1 MTQTNLFKALGWKG
15 ASKEVGEDELT
26 PSLPE
31 VHRSIAIPSE
41 LSFFKKL
48 LLFAGPG
55 FLVAVGYMD
64 PGNWAT
70 SLAGG
75 SKFGYTLLTVVLMSS
90 IFAMILQH
98 LSLKLGIVTGRDLAQ
113 MCRDKYPKPVAILLW
128 IMAEIMI
135 IATDLAEVIGSAIA
149 LYLLFD
155 IPILIGVIITAADV
169 LVILY
174 LQNKGFR
181 YLEAL
186 IVVLMATIVGI
197 FGFQLIVSAPAIA
210 PLLIGFIP
218 TSQIVFNADML
229 YLAIGIIG
237 ATVMPHNL
245 YLHSAIVQTRR
256 YAETRE
262 GKKEAIKFATID
274 STAALTIALF
284 VNASILILAA
294 AVFFTNGIGEIAAI
308 EEAYKLLSPL
318 VGVSI
323 ASTLFAIAL
332 LAAGQNA
339 TITGT
344 LAGQIIMEGFI
355 NLRVKPWVRRVITR
369 LLAIVPAVF
378 FIGLYGASAATD
390 LLIFSQVVLSLQLSF
405 AIFPLLMFTGDKKI
419 MGEFANSRKM
429 NVIAWIIGIIIASLN
444 LWLLGGLFI
453 W

>member
-378 FIGLYGASAATD
+378 FIGLYGASAATE

>member
-1 MTQTNLFKALGWKG
+1 MTHTNLFKALGWKG
-15 ASKEVGEDELT
+15 ASKDAGEDEKI

-31 VHRSIAIPSE
+31 VHRSIPIPPN

-48 LLFAGPG
+48 LLYSGPG

-70 SLAGG
+70 SIAGG
-75 SKFGYTLLTVVLMSS
+75 SKFGYALLTVVLMSS

-98 LSLKLGIVTGRDLAQ
+98 LALKLGIVTGRDLAQ
-113 MCRDKYPKPVAILLW
+113 MCKDKFPKPVAIILW
-128 IMAEIMI
+128 LMAEVMI

-149 LYLLFD
+149 LYLLFN
-155 IPILIGVIITAADV
+155 IPIIVGVIITAVDV
-169 LVILY
+169 LVILL

-186 IVVLMATIVGI
+186 IVTLMATIAGI
-197 FGFQLIVSAPAIA
+197 FAFQIFASAPEIA
-210 PLLIGFIP
+210 PLLAGFLP
-218 TSQIVFNADML
+218 TAQLVFNPEML

-245 YLHSAIVQTRR
+245 YLHSSIVQTRG

-262 GKKEAIKFATID
+262 GKKEAVKFATFD
-274 STAALTIALF
+274 STIALTIALF

-294 AVFFTNGIGEIAAI
+294 AVFFTNGLNEVAAI
-308 EEAYKLLSPL
+308 EDAYKLLSPL
-318 VGVSI
+318 VGISA

-355 NLRVKPWVRRVITR
+355 NLRIKPWVRRIITR
-369 LLAIVPAVF
+369 LLAIIPAVV
-378 FIGLYGASAATD
+378 FIGLYGANAATD
-390 LLIFSQVVLSLQLSF
+390 LLILSQVILSLQLSF
-405 AIFPLLMFTGDKKI
+405 AIFPLIIFTGSKKI
-419 MGEFANSRKM
+419 MGEFANSTILST
-429 NVIAWIIGIIIASLN
+429 IAWTICILIAGLN
-444 LWLLGGLFI
+444 LWLLGGIFTG
-453 W
+453 

>member
-169 LVILY
+169 LIILY

-378 FIGLYGASAATD
+378 FIGLYGASAATE

>member
-1 MTQTNLFKALGWKG
+1 MTHTNLFKALGWKG
-15 ASKEVGEDELT
+15 TSRDAGEDELT

-41 LSFFKKL
+41 LSFFKKMM
-48 LLFAGPG
+48 LFAGPG

-155 IPILIGVIITAADV
+155 IPILIGVLITAADV

-274 STAALTIALF
+274 STAALSIALF

-355 NLRVKPWVRRVITR
+355 NLRVKPWVRRIITR
-369 LLAIVPAVF
+369 LLAIIPAVA
-378 FIGLYGASAATD
+378 FIGLYGANAATE

-419 MGEFANSRKM
+419 MGEFANSRNM
-429 NVIAWIIGIIIASLN
+429 NIVAWIIGIIIASLN
-444 LWLLGGLFI
+444 LWLLGSLFI

>member
-1 MTQTNLFKALGWKG
+1 MTHTNLFKALGWKG
-15 ASKEVGEDELT
+15 ASREAGEDEKT

-31 VHRSIAIPSE
+31 VHRSIPIPPN
-41 LSFFKKL
+41 LSFSKKL
-48 LLFAGPG
+48 LLYSGPG

-70 SLAGG
+70 SIAGG
-75 SKFGYTLLTVVLMSS
+75 SKFGYALLTVVLMSS

-98 LSLKLGIVTGRDLAQ
+98 LALKLGIVTGRDLAQ
-113 MCRDKYPKPVAILLW
+113 MCKDKFPKPVAIILW
-128 IMAEIMI
+128 LMAEVMI

-149 LYLLFD
+149 LYLLFN
-155 IPILIGVIITAADV
+155 IPIIVGVIITAVDV
-169 LVILY
+169 LVILL

-186 IVVLMATIVGI
+186 IVTLMATIAGI
-197 FGFQLIVSAPAIA
+197 FAFQIFASAPAIA
-210 PLLIGFIP
+210 PLLVGFLP
-218 TSQIVFNADML
+218 TAQLVFNPEML

-245 YLHSAIVQTRR
+245 YLHSSIVQTRM
-256 YAETRE
+256 YAETKE
-262 GKKEAIKFATID
+262 GKKEAVKFATFD
-274 STAALTIALF
+274 STIALTIALF

-294 AVFFTNGIGEIAAI
+294 AVFFTNGLNEVAAI
-308 EEAYKLLSPL
+308 EDAYKLLSPL
-318 VGVSI
+318 VGISA

-355 NLRVKPWVRRVITR
+355 NLRIKPWMRRIITR
-369 LLAIVPAVF
+369 LLAIVPAVV
-378 FIGLYGASAATD
+378 FIGLYGANAATE

-405 AIFPLLMFTGDKKI
+405 AVFPLLMFTGSKKI
-419 MGEFANSRKM
+419 MGEFANSTTL
-429 NVIAWIIGIIIASLN
+429 NIIAWIIGIIIAGLN
-444 LWLLGGLFI
+444 LWLLGSFFLE
-453 W
+453 

>member
-1 MTQTNLFKALGWKG
+1 MTHTNLFKALGWKG
-15 ASKEVGEDELT
+15 ASHDAGEDEKT

-41 LSFFKKL
+41 LSFFKKMM
-48 LLFAGPG
+48 LFAGPG

-128 IMAEIMI
+128 LMAEVMI

-155 IPILIGVIITAADV
+155 IPILIGVMITAVDV
-169 LVILY
+169 LIILY

-197 FGFQLIVSAPAIA
+197 FAFQLIVSAPAIA

-274 STAALTIALF
+274 STAALSIALF

-355 NLRVKPWVRRVITR
+355 NLRVKPWVRRIITR
-369 LLAIVPAVF
+369 LLAIIPAVA
-378 FIGLYGASAATD
+378 FIGLYGANAATE

-419 MGEFANSRKM
+419 MGEFANSRNM
-429 NVIAWIIGIIIASLN
+429 NIVSWIIGIIIASLN
-444 LWLLGGLFI
+444 LWLLGSLFI

>member
-1 MTQTNLFKALGWKG
+1 MTHTNLFKALGWKG
-15 ASKEVGEDELT
+15 ESKEIGEDPNT

-31 VHRSIAIPSE
+31 VHRSVEIPPD
-41 LSFFKKL
+41 LPFFKKL
-48 LLFAGPG
+48 LLFTGPG

-75 SKFGYTLLTVVLMSS
+75 SKFGYTLLTVVLLSS
-90 IFAMILQH
+90 LFAMVLQH
-98 LSLKLGIVTGRDLAQ
+98 LALKLGIVTGRDLAQ
-113 MCRDKYPKPVAILLW
+113 LCRERYPKPVAILLW

-155 IPILIGVIITAADV
+155 IPILIGVLITAVDV
-169 LVILY
+169 LVILF

-197 FGFQLIVSAPAIA
+197 FAFQLVVSNPELA
-210 PLLIGFIP
+210 PLFAGFLP
-218 TSQIVFNADML
+218 STQIVFNPEML

-256 YAETRE
+256 YAETSA
-262 GKKEAIKFATID
+262 GKREAIKFATID
-274 STAALTIALF
+274 STSALTIALF

-294 AVFFTNGIGEIAAI
+294 AVFFTNGVGEIAAI
-308 EEAYKLLSPL
+308 EDAYKLLSPI
-318 VGVSI
+318 VGVGV

-369 LLAIVPAVF
+369 LLAIIPAVV
-378 FIGLYGASAATD
+378 FIGLSGANAATE

-405 AIFPLLMFTGDKKI
+405 AIFPLLMFTGNKEI
-419 MGEFANSRKM
+419 MGEFVNSKTLR
-429 NVIAWIIGIIIASLN
+429 NVSWFIGLIIAGLN
-444 LWLLGGLFI
+444 LWMLQSMFF
-453 W
+453 

>member
-1 MTQTNLFKALGWKG
+1 MTHTNLFKALGWKG
-15 ASKEVGEDELT
+15 ASREVGEDEFT

-31 VHRSIAIPSE
+31 VHRSIAIPAE
-41 LSFFKKL
+41 LSFFKKMM
-48 LLFAGPG
+48 LFAGPG

-90 IFAMILQH
+90 IFAMVLQH

-113 MCRDKYPKPVAILLW
+113 MCRDRYPKPVAILLW

-169 LVILY
+169 LIILY

-186 IVVLMATIVGI
+186 IVVLMATIVVI
-197 FGFQLIVSAPAIA
+197 FGFQLIVSSPAIA

-218 TSQIVFNADML
+218 TTQIVFNADML

-308 EEAYKLLSPL
+308 EDAYKLLSPL

-355 NLRVKPWVRRVITR
+355 NLRVKPWVRRIITR
-369 LLAIVPAVF
+369 LLAIVPAIV
-378 FIGLYGASAATD
+378 FIGLYGANAATE

-405 AIFPLLMFTGDKKI
+405 AVFPLLMFTGSKKI
-419 MGEFANSRKM
+419 MGDFANSNYL

-444 LWLLGGLFI
+444 IWLLGGLFFG
-453 W
+453 

>member
-405 AIFPLLMFTGDKKI
+405 AIFPLLMFTGDKNI

>member
-1 MTQTNLFKALGWKG
+1 MTHTNLFKALGWKG
-15 ASKEVGEDELT
+15 TSHDAGEDEKT

-41 LSFFKKL
+41 LSFFKKMM
-48 LLFAGPG
+48 LFAGPG

-98 LSLKLGIVTGRDLAQ
+98 LALKLGVVTGRDLAQ
-113 MCRDKYPKPVAILLW
+113 MCRDRYPKPVAIVLW
-128 IMAEIMI
+128 LM
-135 IATDLAEVIGSAIA
+135 AEVIGSAIA

-155 IPILIGVIITAADV
+155 IPILIGVMITAVDV
-169 LVILY
+169 LIILY

-186 IVVLMATIVGI
+186 IVVLMGTIVAI
-197 FGFQLIVSAPAIA
+197 FGFQLIVSAPALA
-210 PLLIGFIP
+210 PLLAGFIP
-218 TSQIVFNADML
+218 TTQIVFNAEML

-274 STAALTIALF
+274 STAALSIALF

-294 AVFFTNGIGEIAAI
+294 AVFFTNGIGEVAAI
-308 EEAYKLLSPL
+308 EDAYKLLSPL

-355 NLRVKPWVRRVITR
+355 NLRIKPWVRRIITR
-369 LLAIVPAVF
+369 LLAIVPAIIV
-378 FIGLYGASAATD
+378 IGVYGDGAATD
-390 LLIFSQVVLSLQLSF
+390 LLILSQVVLSLQLSF
-405 AIFPLLMFTGDKKI
+405 AVFPLLIFTGSKKI
-419 MGEFANSRKM
+419 MGEFANSTHL
-429 NVIAWIIGIIIASLN
+429 NIIAWIIGIIIASLN
-444 LWLLGGLFI
+444 LWLLKGLFFG
-453 W
+453 

>member
-15 ASKEVGEDELT
+15 ASKEAGEDELT

-155 IPILIGVIITAADV
+155 IPILIGVLITAADV

-256 YAETRE
+256 YSETRE

-274 STAALTIALF
+274 STAALSIALF

-355 NLRVKPWVRRVITR
+355 NLRVKPWVRRIITR
-369 LLAIVPAVF
+369 LLAIIPAVV
-378 FIGLYGASAATD
+378 FIGLYGANAATE

-419 MGEFANSRKM
+419 MGEFANSRNM
-429 NVIAWIIGIIIASLN
+429 NIVAWIIGIIIASLN
-444 LWLLGGLFI
+444 LWLLGSLFI

>member
-1 MTQTNLFKALGWKG
+1 MTHTNLFKALGWKG
-15 ASKEVGEDELT
+15 ASKEAGEDGLT

-31 VHRSIAIPSE
+31 VHRSVAIPSD

-48 LLFAGPG
+48 MLFAGPG

-75 SKFGYTLLTVVLMSS
+75 SKFGYTLLSVILMSS
-90 IFAMILQH
+90 LFAMILQH
-98 LSLKLGIVTGRDLAQ
+98 LALKLGIVTGRDLAQ
-113 MCRDKYPKPVAILLW
+113 MCKDRFPKPVAVLLW
-128 IMAEIMI
+128 LMAEVMI

-149 LYLLFD
+149 LYLLFN
-155 IPILIGVIITAADV
+155 IPILVGVIITALDV
-169 LVILY
+169 LIILL

-186 IVVLMATIVGI
+186 IVTLIATIAAI
-197 FGFQLIVSAPAIA
+197 FAFQLTVSAPALA
-210 PLLIGFIP
+210 PLLAGFLP
-218 TSQIVFNADML
+218 TTQLIFNPDML

-256 YAETRE
+256 YVETIK

-274 STAALTIALF
+274 STTALSIALF

-294 AVFFTNGIGEIAAI
+294 AVFFVNGFNEITAI
-308 EEAYKLLSPL
+308 EDAYKLLSPVL
-318 VGVSI
+318 GVGI

-355 NLRVKPWVRRVITR
+355 NLRIKPWLRRIITR
-369 LLAIVPAVF
+369 LLAIIPAVI
-378 FIGLYGASAATD
+378 FIGLYGSNAATE
-390 LLIFSQVVLSLQLSF
+390 LLIFSQVILSLQLSF
-405 AIFPLLMFTGDKKI
+405 AVFPLLMFTGNKKI
-419 MGEFANSRKM
+419 MGEFANSIPL
-429 NVIAWIIGIIIASLN
+429 NIVTWIIGIIIASLN
-444 LWLLGGLFI
+444 LWLLKGIFLG
-453 W
+453 

>member
-1 MTQTNLFKALGWKG
+1 
-15 ASKEVGEDELT
+15 
-26 PSLPE
+26 
-31 VHRSIAIPSE
+31 
-41 LSFFKKL
+41 
-48 LLFAGPG
+48 
-55 FLVAVGYMD
+55 MD

-98 LSLKLGIVTGRDLAQ
+98 LSLKLGVVTGRDLAQ

-128 IMAEIMI
+128 LMAEVMI

-155 IPILIGVIITAADV
+155 IPILIGVMITAVDV
-169 LVILY
+169 LIILY

-186 IVVLMATIVGI
+186 IVVLMATIVVI

-210 PLLIGFIP
+210 PLLAGFIP
-218 TSQIVFNADML
+218 TTQIVFNADML

-256 YAETRE
+256 YAETSE

-294 AVFFTNGIGEIAAI
+294 AVFFTNGIGEVAAI
-308 EEAYKLLSPL
+308 EDAYKLLSPL

-355 NLRVKPWVRRVITR
+355 NLRIKPWVRRIITR
-369 LLAIVPAVF
+369 LLAIVPAIVV
-378 FIGLYGASAATD
+378 IGVYGDGAATD
-390 LLIFSQVVLSLQLSF
+390 LLILSQVVLSLQLSF
-405 AIFPLLMFTGDKKI
+405 AVFPLLMFTGSKKI
-419 MGEFANSRKM
+419 MGEFANSTHL
-429 NVIAWIIGIIIASLN
+429 NIIAWIIGIIIASLN
-444 LWLLGGLFI
+444 LWLLNGLFFG
-453 W
+453 

>member
-1 MTQTNLFKALGWKG
+1 MTHTNLFKALGWKG
-15 ASKEVGEDELT
+15 ESEEIGENQLS

-31 VHRSIAIPSE
+31 VHRSVEIPPD
-41 LSFFKKL
+41 LPFFKKL

-75 SKFGYTLLTVVLMSS
+75 SKFGYILLTVVLMSS

-98 LSLKLGIVTGRDLAQ
+98 LALKLGIVTGRDLAQ
-113 MCRDKYPKPVAILLW
+113 LCRERYPKPVAILLW

-155 IPILIGVIITAADV
+155 IPILIGVMITAVDV
-169 LVILY
+169 LVILF
-174 LQNKGFR
+174 LQNRGFR

-197 FGFQLIVSAPAIA
+197 FTFQLIVAHPALA
-210 PLLIGFIP
+210 PLFAGFIP
-218 TSQIVFNADML
+218 TAQIVFNPEML

-256 YAETRE
+256 YAETSA

-294 AVFFTNGIGEIAAI
+294 AVFFTNGVGEIAAI
-308 EEAYKLLSPL
+308 EDAYKLLSPV
-318 VGVSI
+318 VGVGV

-369 LLAIVPAVF
+369 LLAIVPAVV
-378 FIGLYGASAATD
+378 FIGLYGANAATE

-405 AIFPLLMFTGDKKI
+405 AIFPLLMFTGNKKI
-419 MGEFANSRKM
+419 MGEFTNSTPLKI
-429 NVIAWIIGIIIASLN
+429 VSWIIGVIIAGLN
-444 LWLLGGLFI
+444 IWLLQGMFF
-453 W
+453 

>member
-1 MTQTNLFKALGWKG
+1 MTHTNLFRALGWKG
-15 ASKEVGEDELT
+15 AADEVGEDLT

-31 VHRSIAIPSE
+31 VHRSVAIPPG
-41 LSFFKKL
+41 LPLYKKL

-75 SKFGYTLLTVVLMSS
+75 SKFGYALLFVVVMSS
-90 IFAMILQH
+90 LFAMILQH

-113 MCRDKYPKPVAILLW
+113 MCREKYSKGTAIFLW
-128 IMAEIMI
+128 LMAEVMI

-149 LYLLFD
+149 LYLLFN
-155 IPILIGVIITAADV
+155 IPIIIGVIITAVDV
-169 LVILY
+169 LIILL

-186 IVVLMATIVGI
+186 IVVLMGTIVAI
-197 FGFQLIVSAPAIA
+197 FGFELIVSTPAIA
-210 PLLIGFIP
+210 PLVQGFLP
-218 TSQIVFNADML
+218 STQLVFNPEML

-256 YAETRE
+256 YEESEKGKRE
-262 GKKEAIKFATID
+262 AVKFATID
-274 STAALTIALF
+274 STLALSIALF
-284 VNASILILAA
+284 VNASILIVSA
-294 AVFFTNGIGEIAAI
+294 AVFFVNGYSEITAI
-308 EEAYKLLSPL
+308 EDAYKLLSPV
-318 VGVSI
+318 VGVGI
-323 ASTLFAIAL
+323 ASTLFAVAL

-355 NLRVKPWVRRVITR
+355 NLRIKPWLRRIITR
-369 LLAIVPAVF
+369 LLAIVPAVV
-378 FIGLYGASAATD
+378 FIGLYGANAATE
-390 LLIFSQVVLSLQLSF
+390 LLIFSQVVLSIQLSF
-405 AIFPLLMFTGDKKI
+405 AVFPLLAFTSSKKI
-419 MGEFANSRKM
+419 MGNFVNGPILIVVS
-429 NVIAWIIGIIIASLN
+429 WIIGFIIAGLN
-444 LWLLGGLFI
+444 LWLLKELFLG
-453 W
+453 

>member
-1 MTQTNLFKALGWKG
+1 M
-15 ASKEVGEDELT
+15 

-31 VHRSIAIPSE
+31 VHRSVAIPPD
-41 LSFFKKL
+41 LPFYKKL

-75 SKFGYTLLTVVLMSS
+75 SKFGYALLSVVLMSS
-90 IFAMILQH
+90 LFAMILQH

-113 MCRDKYPKPVAILLW
+113 MCKERFSKPTAIFLW
-128 IMAEIMI
+128 LMAEVMI

-149 LYLLFD
+149 LYLLFN
-155 IPILIGVIITAADV
+155 IPILVGVIITAVDV
-169 LVILY
+169 LIILL

-186 IVVLMATIVGI
+186 IVVLMGTIVAI
-197 FGFQLIVSAPAIA
+197 FGFELLVSTPAIA
-210 PLLIGFIP
+210 PLLVGFLP
-218 TSQIVFNADML
+218 TSQLVFNPEML

-256 YAETRE
+256 YEETE
-262 GKKEAIKFATID
+262 TGKREAIKFATID
-274 STAALTIALF
+274 STAALSIALF
-284 VNASILILAA
+284 VNASILIVSA
-294 AVFFTNGIGEIAAI
+294 AVFFVNGYGEITAI
-308 EEAYKLLSPL
+308 EDAYKLLSPV
-318 VGVSI
+318 VGVGI

-355 NLRVKPWVRRVITR
+355 NLRIKPWLRRIITR
-369 LLAIVPAVF
+369 LLAIIPAVV
-378 FIGLYGASAATD
+378 FIGLYGANAATE
-390 LLIFSQVVLSLQLSF
+390 LLIFSQVVLSIQLSF
-405 AIFPLLMFTGDKKI
+405 AVFPLLMFTSSKKI
-419 MGEFANSRKM
+419 MGKFANGPILTIIS
-429 NVIAWIIGIIIASLN
+429 WIIGFIIAGLN
-444 LWLLGGLFI
+444 LWLLSQFI
-453 W
+453 I

>member
-1 MTQTNLFKALGWKG
+1 
-15 ASKEVGEDELT
+15 
-26 PSLPE
+26 
-31 VHRSIAIPSE
+31 
-41 LSFFKKL
+41 
-48 LLFAGPG
+48 
-55 FLVAVGYMD
+55 
-64 PGNWAT
+64 
-70 SLAGG
+70 
-75 SKFGYTLLTVVLMSS
+75 
-90 IFAMILQH
+90 
-98 LSLKLGIVTGRDLAQ
+98 
-113 MCRDKYPKPVAILLW
+113 
-128 IMAEIMI
+128 MAEVMI

-155 IPILIGVIITAADV
+155 IPILIGVMITAVDV
-169 LVILY
+169 LIILY

-186 IVVLMATIVGI
+186 IVVLMATIVVI

-210 PLLIGFIP
+210 PLLAGFIP
-218 TSQIVFNADML
+218 TTQIVFNADML

-256 YAETRE
+256 YAETSE

-294 AVFFTNGIGEIAAI
+294 AVFFTNGIGEVAAI
-308 EEAYKLLSPL
+308 EDAYKLLSPL

-355 NLRVKPWVRRVITR
+355 NLRIKPWVRRIITR
-369 LLAIVPAVF
+369 LLAIVPAIVV
-378 FIGLYGASAATD
+378 IGVYGDGAATD
-390 LLIFSQVVLSLQLSF
+390 LLILSQVVLSLQLSF
-405 AIFPLLMFTGDKKI
+405 AVFPLLMFTGSKKI
-419 MGEFANSRKM
+419 MGEFANSTHL
-429 NVIAWIIGIIIASLN
+429 NIIAWIIGIIIASLN
-444 LWLLGGLFI
+444 LWLLNGLFFG
-453 W
+453 

>member
-15 ASKEVGEDELT
+15 ASKEMGEDELT

-274 STAALTIALF
+274 STAALSIALF

-378 FIGLYGASAATD
+378 FIGLYGASAATE

-419 MGEFANSRKM
+419 MGEFANSRNM
-429 NVIAWIIGIIIASLN
+429 SIVAWIIGIIIASLN
-444 LWLLGGLFI
+444 LWLLGSLFI

>member
-1 MTQTNLFKALGWKG
+1 MTHTNLFKALGWKG
-15 ASKEVGEDELT
+15 ASHDAGEDEKT

-41 LSFFKKL
+41 LSFFKKM

-98 LSLKLGIVTGRDLAQ
+98 LALKLGVVTGRDLAQ
-113 MCRDKYPKPVAILLW
+113 MCRDRYPKPVAIVLW
-128 IMAEIMI
+128 LMAEVMI

-155 IPILIGVIITAADV
+155 IPILIGVMITAVDV
-169 LVILY
+169 LIILY

-186 IVVLMATIVGI
+186 IVVLMGTIVAI
-197 FGFQLIVSAPAIA
+197 FGFQLIVSAPALA
-210 PLLIGFIP
+210 PLLAGFIP
-218 TSQIVFNADML
+218 TTQIVFNAEML

-274 STAALTIALF
+274 STAALSIALF

-294 AVFFTNGIGEIAAI
+294 AVFFTNGIGEVAAI
-308 EEAYKLLSPL
+308 EDAYKLLSPL

-355 NLRVKPWVRRVITR
+355 NLRIKPWVRRIITR
-369 LLAIVPAVF
+369 LLAIVPAIIV
-378 FIGLYGASAATD
+378 IGVYGDGAATD
-390 LLIFSQVVLSLQLSF
+390 LLILSQVVLSLQLSF
-405 AIFPLLMFTGDKKI
+405 AVFPLLMFTGSKKI
-419 MGEFANSRKM
+419 MGEFANSTHL
-429 NVIAWIIGIIIASLN
+429 NIIAWIIGIIIASLN
-444 LWLLGGLFI
+444 LWLLKGLFFG
-453 W
+453 

>member
-1 MTQTNLFKALGWKG
+1 MTHTNLFKALGWKG
-15 ASKEVGEDELT
+15 ASKEAGEEEIV

-31 VHRSIAIPSE
+31 VHRSIAIPPE

-113 MCRDKYPKPVAILLW
+113 MCRDRYPKPVAILLW

-169 LVILY
+169 LIILF

-369 LLAIVPAVF
+369 LLAIIPAVL
-378 FIGLYGASAATD
+378 FIGLYGASAATE

-405 AIFPLLMFTGDKKI
+405 AIFPLLMFTGNKKI
-419 MGEFANSRKM
+419 MGEFVNSTKM
-429 NVIAWIIGIIIASLN
+429 NVVAWIIGIIIASLN
-444 LWLLGGLFI
+444 LWLLRGLFI

>member
-1 MTQTNLFKALGWKG
+1 MTHTNLFKALGWKG
-15 ASKEVGEDELT
+15 ASKEVGEDELV

-48 LLFAGPG
+48 MLFAGPG

-113 MCRDKYPKPVAILLW
+113 MCRDRFSKPVAILLW

-135 IATDLAEVIGSAIA
+135 IATDLAEVVGSAIA
-149 LYLLFD
+149 LHLLFN
-155 IPILIGVIITAADV
+155 IPILIGVMITAADV

-186 IVVLMATIVGI
+186 IVVLMVTIAGI
-197 FGFQLIVSAPAIA
+197 FGFQLIVSNISIA

-218 TSQIVFNADML
+218 TTQIVFNADML

-245 YLHSAIVQTRR
+245 YLHSAIVQTRH
-256 YAETRE
+256 YAETKE

-274 STAALTIALF
+274 STAALSIALF

-308 EEAYKLLSPL
+308 EEAYKLLSPM

-355 NLRVKPWVRRVITR
+355 NLRVKPWVRRIITR
-369 LLAIVPAVF
+369 LLAIVPAVV
-378 FIGLYGASAATD
+378 FIGLYGANAATE

-405 AIFPLLMFTGDKKI
+405 AIFPLLMFTGNKKI
-419 MGEFANSRKM
+419 MGEFVNSRTM
-429 NVIAWIIGIIIASLN
+429 NIIAWIIGIVIAALN
-444 LWLLGGLFI
+444 LWLLGVLFFK
-453 W
+453 

>member
-155 IPILIGVIITAADV
+155 IPILIGVLITAADV

-256 YAETRE
+256 YSETRE

-274 STAALTIALF
+274 STAALSIALF

-355 NLRVKPWVRRVITR
+355 NLRVKPWVRRIITR
-369 LLAIVPAVF
+369 LLAIIPAVV
-378 FIGLYGASAATD
+378 FIGLYGANAATE

-419 MGEFANSRKM
+419 MGEFANSRNM
-429 NVIAWIIGIIIASLN
+429 NIVAWIIGIIIASLN
-444 LWLLGGLFI
+444 LWLLGSLFI

>member
-1 MTQTNLFKALGWKG
+1 MTHTNLFKALGWKG
-15 ASKEVGEDELT
+15 ASQEAGEDEKT

-31 VHRSIAIPSE
+31 VHRSIPIPPN

-48 LLFAGPG
+48 LLFSGPG

-70 SLAGG
+70 SIAGG
-75 SKFGYTLLTVVLMSS
+75 SKFGYTLLSVVLMSS

-98 LSLKLGIVTGRDLAQ
+98 LALKLGIATGRDLAQ
-113 MCRDKYPKPVAILLW
+113 MCKDRFSKPVAIFLW

-149 LYLLFD
+149 LYLLFN
-155 IPILIGVIITAADV
+155 IPIIIGVIITAVDV
-169 LVILY
+169 LVILL

-186 IVVLMATIVGI
+186 IITLMATIAGI
-197 FGFQLIVSAPAIA
+197 FAFQLFVSAPAIA
-210 PLLIGFIP
+210 PLLAGFIP
-218 TSQIVFNADML
+218 TTQLIFNPEML

-245 YLHSAIVQTRR
+245 YLHSSIIQTRR

-262 GKKEAIKFATID
+262 GKKEAIKFATFD
-274 STAALTIALF
+274 STIALTIALF

-294 AVFFTNGIGEIAAI
+294 AVFFVNGLNEVAAI
-308 EEAYKLLSPL
+308 EDAYKLLSPL
-318 VGVSI
+318 VGVSV

-355 NLRVKPWVRRVITR
+355 NLRIKPWMRRIITR
-369 LLAIVPAVF
+369 LLAIVPAVV
-378 FIGLYGASAATD
+378 FIGLYGANAATE

-405 AIFPLLMFTGDKKI
+405 AVFPLLMFTSSKKI
-419 MGEFANSRKM
+419 MGEFANSTTL
-429 NVIAWIIGIIIASLN
+429 NIIAWIIGIIIAGLN
-444 LWLLGGLFI
+444 LWLLGSFFFG
-453 W
+453 